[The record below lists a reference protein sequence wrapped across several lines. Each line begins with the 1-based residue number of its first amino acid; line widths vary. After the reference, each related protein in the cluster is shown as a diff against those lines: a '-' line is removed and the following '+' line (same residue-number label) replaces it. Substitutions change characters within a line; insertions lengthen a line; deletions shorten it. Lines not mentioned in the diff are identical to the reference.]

1 MPALAIAAL
10 AAYGIVAGVTYRLAR
25 RRVNDPPAAAFF
37 AALWPVTIPALIVAT
52 RRLTAPKR
60 AALPEARTRKDL
72 P

>member
-1 MPALAIAAL
+1 MPALAVVVIV
-10 AAYGIVAGVTYRLAR
+10 AYGIVTGVTYHLAR

-37 AALWPVTIPALIVAT
+37 AALWPVMIPALIVAT
-52 RRLTAPKR
+52 HRLTAPKR